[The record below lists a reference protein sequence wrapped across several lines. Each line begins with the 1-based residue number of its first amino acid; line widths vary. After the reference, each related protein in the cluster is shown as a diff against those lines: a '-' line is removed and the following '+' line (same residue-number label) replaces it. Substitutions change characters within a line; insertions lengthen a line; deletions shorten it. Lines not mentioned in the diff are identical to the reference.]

1 MMILLKAGNT
11 ANTFWLTPPRAFARL
26 IEMST
31 RADTVLDTALALP
44 TDERA
49 WLASELIASLDEGED
64 ADVEAAW
71 AVEIE
76 RRIAEVDSGHAK
88 TVSWE
93 EARTRI
99 KATLE
104 KS

>member
-1 MMILLKAGNT
+1 
-11 ANTFWLTPPRAFARL
+11 
-26 IEMST
+26 MST
-31 RADTVLDTALALP
+31 RADTILDTALALP
-44 TDERA
+44 PDERA

-76 RRIAEVDSGHAK
+76 RRIAEVESGEAK
-88 TVSWE
+88 TVSWD

-99 KATLE
+99 KTQLAN
-104 KS
+104 S

>member
-1 MMILLKAGNT
+1 
-11 ANTFWLTPPRAFARL
+11 
-26 IEMST
+26 MST
-31 RADTVLDTALALP
+31 TADTILGTALALP
-44 TDERA
+44 PDERA

-76 RRIAEVDSGHAK
+76 RRIAEVESGEAK

-93 EARTRI
+93 EARARI
-99 KATLE
+99 KSTLE

>member
-1 MMILLKAGNT
+1 
-11 ANTFWLTPPRAFARL
+11 
-26 IEMST
+26 MST
-31 RADTVLDTALALP
+31 RADTILGTALALP
-44 TDERA
+44 PDERA

-76 RRIAEVDSGHAK
+76 RRIAEVESGEAR

-93 EARTRI
+93 EARARI
-99 KATLE
+99 KSKLAN
-104 KS
+104 S

>member
-1 MMILLKAGNT
+1 
-11 ANTFWLTPPRAFARL
+11 
-26 IEMST
+26 MST
-31 RADTVLDTALALP
+31 RADTILDTALALSP
-44 TDERA
+44 DERA

-76 RRIAEVDSGHAK
+76 RRIAEVESGQAK

-93 EARTRI
+93 EVRARIRS
-99 KATLE
+99 TLV
-104 KS
+104 KP

>member
-1 MMILLKAGNT
+1 
-11 ANTFWLTPPRAFARL
+11 
-26 IEMST
+26 MST
-31 RADTVLDTALALP
+31 RADTILGTALALP
-44 TDERA
+44 PDERA

-71 AVEIE
+71 ATEIE
-76 RRIAEVDSGHAK
+76 RRVDEVESGAAE

-93 EARTRI
+93 EARARI
-99 KATLE
+99 RATLA

>member
-1 MMILLKAGNT
+1 
-11 ANTFWLTPPRAFARL
+11 
-26 IEMST
+26 MST
-31 RADTVLDTALALP
+31 TADTILGTALTLP
-44 TDERA
+44 RDERA
-49 WLASELIASLDEGED
+49 WLASELIASLDQGED

-76 RRIAEVDSGHAK
+76 RRIAEVESGEAK

-93 EARTRI
+93 EARARI
-99 KATLE
+99 KSTLE

>member
-1 MMILLKAGNT
+1 
-11 ANTFWLTPPRAFARL
+11 
-26 IEMST
+26 MST
-31 RADTVLDTALALP
+31 RADTILDTALALP
-44 TDERA
+44 PDARA

-64 ADVEAAW
+64 IDVEAAW
-71 AVEIE
+71 AAEIE
-76 RRIAEVDSGHAK
+76 RRIADVESGKAK

-99 KATLE
+99 KETLA